1 MELERRVVLKGAAL
15 SGLVFTLDGV
25 AVALSPRQARADNIP
40 LTILTHA
47 EQESLEALGEVL
59 LPGAKEAGIANYV
72 DHQLG
77 VPPGEALLVARS
89 MNVPPPFVNFYR
101 AGLKALDAAAQ
112 KSQSA
117 GFAAMPPAQQV
128 DFVRAMMKQNPD
140 GWAGPPSPFFYA
152 VVRMDAIDVV
162 YGTVEG
168 FARLGVP
175 YMPHILPQ
183 RSW

>member
-1 MELERRVVLKGAAL
+1 MELGRRTVVQGVAL
-15 SGLVFTLDGV
+15 SALVFTLDGV
-25 AVALSPRQARADNIP
+25 DVALSPRQARAADIP
-40 LTILTHA
+40 LNILTSS
-47 EQESLEALGEVL
+47 EKQSLEALGDVL
-59 LPGAKEAGIANYV
+59 LPGAKDAGIAYYV

-77 VPPGEALLVARS
+77 VAPGEALLVARS

-101 AGLKALDAAAQ
+101 AGLKALDATAQ
-112 KSQSA
+112 KSQPG
-117 GFAAMPPAQQV
+117 GFAALPAAQQV
-128 DFVRAMMKQNPD
+128 DFVRAMMKQNPE

-168 FARLGVP
+168 FAKLGVP

>member
-1 MELERRVVLKGAAL
+1 MELGRRSIVQGAAL
-15 SGLVFTLDGV
+15 SALVFTLDGV
-25 AVALSPRQARADNIP
+25 AVALSPRQARAADVPI
-40 LTILTHA
+40 TILTS
-47 EQESLEALGEVL
+47 EEKTSLEAFGEVL
-59 LPGAKEAGIANYV
+59 LPGAREAGIAYYV

-77 VPPGEALLVARS
+77 VVPGEALLVARS

-112 KSQSA
+112 PG
-117 GFAAMPPAQQV
+117 GFAAMSAAQQV

-168 FARLGVP
+168 FAKLGVP
-175 YMPHILPQ
+175 YMPHLLPE